1 MRTKL
6 LSLGMLW
13 LVLAQVM
20 VAFNIVVSKSLLTTI
35 PIITMMAMRFAIAA
49 LVLLPLHWLSPQ
61 RSTPCVHYFKA
72 LTRKDW
78 LFLFAQA
85 MCAGVLFNFLML
97 TGLNATD
104 ANVAGIITSAL
115 PAMIAVFSWLF
126 LHETISFKKS
136 LCILLA
142 TCGLLVIACDKFTTL
157 GEAHSFFGDA
167 VVLLSL
173 IPEAAYYILTKIHT
187 NKLPIFL
194 TSSLLNGINA
204 IILLPIALTQHW
216 NPMILSSGQWS
227 ILLILGISAG
237 LFYVFW
243 LFGSQQVDG
252 IMASLSTAIMP
263 IATVLFAWLLLHEA
277 LNIHQTIGLSLVL
290 LSIVMYARQ

>member
-6 LSLGMLW
+6 LSYGMLW

-20 VAFNIVVSKSLLTTI
+20 VALNIVVSKSLLTTI
-35 PIITMMAMRFAIAA
+35 PVIVLMTIRFGIAT

-61 RSTPCVHYFKA
+61 RHTPLKQYFTT

-78 LFLFAQA
+78 IFLFAQA
-85 MCAGVLFNFLML
+85 LCAGVLFNCLIL
-97 TGLNATD
+97 TGLHHTD

-115 PAMIAVFSWLF
+115 PAMIALFSWLF
-126 LHETISFKKS
+126 LKEIISFKKG

-142 TCGLLVIACDKFTTL
+142 TAGLLIIACDKFTTV
-157 GEAHSFFGDA
+157 GDEHSFLGDA
-167 VVLLSL
+167 IVFLSL

-187 NKLPIFL
+187 SKLPVFL
-194 TSSLLNGINA
+194 TSSLLNGINTL
-204 IILLPIALTQHW
+204 ILLPVLLLQHGNPLALISGHW
-216 NPMILSSGQWS
+216 LIL
-227 ILLILGISAG
+227 IMLGISAG

-252 IMASLSTAIMP
+252 MMASLSTAIMP
-263 IATVLFAWLLLHEA
+263 IATVLLAWWLLHDGLNTHET
-277 LNIHQTIGLSLVL
+277 LGLSLVL
-290 LSIVMYARQ
+290 LSIFIYARQ

>member
-6 LSLGMLW
+6 LSYGMLW

-20 VAFNIVVSKSLLTTI
+20 VAFNIVVSKSLLTSI
-35 PIITMMAMRFAIAA
+35 PIIAMMAMRFAIAA

-61 RSTPCVHYFKA
+61 RSTPCIQYFKA

-78 LFLFAQA
+78 IFLFAQA

-115 PAMIAVFSWLF
+115 PAMIALFSWLF

-142 TCGLLVIACDKFTTL
+142 TCGLLVIAFDKFTTL

-167 VVLLSL
+167 VVLISL

-204 IILLPIALTQHW
+204 IILLPVALTQHW
-216 NPMILSSGQWS
+216 SPMTLSSGQWP
-227 ILLILGISAG
+227 ILIILGISAG